1 MIGKDYFSRQAQIL
15 LRLARVTSDPKM
27 AAGLTTKAAEL
38 QSKYDDAP
46 LVPDDAPL
54 TPDIQGPDTR
64 T

>member
-38 QSKYDDAP
+38 QAKHDEAS
-46 LVPDDAPL
+46 LVPDGSSAV
-54 TPDIQGPDTR
+54 PDSKGPGTH